1 DPGVSCARASGA
13 RLPAGS
19 RSAAGRA
26 SGRLSRQPGP
36 YRPCRRI
43 LPAPPRFAVVWTQR
57 GIRPALHLSW
67 LEVRRRRQLPRSDER
82 ARAILPQDPPDGL
95 SDDRDRRGDLDLYG
109 SAREDAGTPG
119 FRVDA
124 GAREPSPRLE
134 SVG

>member
-1 DPGVSCARASGA
+1 CARASGA

-57 GIRPALHLSW
+57 GSRPALHLSW

-82 ARAILPQDPPDGL
+82 ARAILPRDLPDGL
-95 SDDRDRRGDLDLYG
+95 SDNREGWGGLALYG
-109 SAREDAGTPG
+109 SAREYAGPPG
-119 FRVDA
+119 VRVEA
-124 GAREPSPRLE
+124 GARQPSPRLE
-134 SVG
+134 